1 MAGDDCSFLTFIDM
15 DDDGKL
21 DFILQKET
29 NGVPAVKILYNNIVS
44 DNFFIKALSVNSE
57 LKKSQNIYNDYTI
70 GASYRFVITDMED
83 NRLVTVGSQRFQSGY
98 MSL

>member
-1 MAGDDCSFLTFIDM
+1 MLRMAGSDSAFVSFIDL

-21 DFILQKET
+21 DFVLQKESASD
-29 NGVPAVKILYNNIVS
+29 PQVKMLYNNIVS

-57 LKKSQNIYNDYTI
+57 LKKSNNVYNDYTV

-83 NRLVTVGSQRFQSGY
+83 
-98 MSL
+98 